1 MSRIIAGRAWKFG
14 DNINTDLMLPGHV
27 NGGGASL
34 DEQAAAVFSANR
46 PGWVDQMRKGDFVIG
61 GKSYGIGSNRPAARS
76 LRHLGVACLLAESI
90 NGLFFRNCVN
100 FGLLALECPGVSHG
114 FEELQ
119 TAEVSL
125 EDFVVRNRDTG
136 AVLQARPVP
145 DNLLALMRNGGIFP
159 LLEQQGLIA
168 PAEAPA

>member
-1 MSRIIAGRAWKFG
+1 
-14 DNINTDLMLPGHV
+14 
-27 NGGGASL
+27 
-34 DEQAAAVFSANR
+34 
-46 PGWVDQMRKGDFVIG
+46 MRRGDFIIG
-61 GKSYGIGSNRPAARS
+61 GKSFGIGSNRPAARS

-100 FGLLALECPGVSHG
+100 FGLLALECEGVSAA
-114 FEELQ
+114 FAELQ

-125 EDFVVRNRDTG
+125 DDFTVRNLETG

-145 DNLLALMRNGGIFP
+145 ANLLALMQNGGIFP

-168 PAEAPA
+168 PAAAAI